1 MRRSFGLSS
10 SASFLSCHLLAL
22 YTGTNASSMCPGRGT
37 YFINV
42 PQQAGTHTSS
52 RCDRQRYGLPAGRSA
67 IRGRKIFG
75 TGYIFQW
82 LCGSTTEVALETIRK
97 CLQNAPTKTCNVEK
111 LPAKMQKMLA
121 KLKKCLQECKKCLR
135 NGKIACK
142 MGAIR
147 SIKHNTS

>member
-67 IRGRKIFG
+67 ICGRKIFG

-82 LCGSTTEVALETIRK
+82 LSGSATEVAPETIRK
-97 CLQNAPTKTCNVEK
+97 CLQNAPADACKLVK
-111 LPAKMQKMLA
+111 LPANCTNDA
-121 KLKKCLQECKKCLR
+121 CKLVKLPANWTSCLQ
-135 NGKIACK
+135 NGQKLPAA
-142 MGAIR
+142 GVLFDR
-147 SIKHNTS
+147 